1 MSRPPLPAAL
11 WALLAGNF
19 VIGTG
24 VMLVAGTLNEIS
36 GSFGV
41 SVAAA
46 GQVMTAG
53 ALVVCFGAP
62 LLAALVA
69 GWDRRALLAL
79 TMVWY
84 AVCNV
89 AASLMPSYIGLLLTR
104 MLTML
109 APAIFTAQAA
119 ASVGMLVPADQ
130 RGRGVTFV
138 FLGWSMAS
146 VLGLPLGAWLGGHY
160 GWRTAFV
167 AIAVAALFSAATIW
181 WTMPTGIR
189 PAALTR
195 AAWARVFKSPA
206 LMGVL
211 TVTALQSTG
220 QFVVFAYFAPL
231 LKMQLGAD
239 ATAQSFMWG
248 WFGAC
253 GLVGNLLVSRYID
266 RIGAGRAAL
275 VTTVLMATS
284 LLLWP
289 LGVTFVVFALV
300 LLPWGLGCFA
310 ANSAQQARLVGMAP
324 AMAPGSVAL
333 NSSGM
338 FIGQAIGAATGGWLL
353 AHDAASWMHWVG
365 FGTMLAAMVLSI
377 AVDRLP
383 RPE

>member
-1 MSRPPLPAAL
+1 MSRAPLPASL

-41 SVAAA
+41 SVSAA
-46 GQVMTAG
+46 GQLMTAG

-69 GWDRRALLAL
+69 GWDRRMLLAL

-84 AVCNV
+84 GVCHV
-89 AASLMPSYIGLLLTR
+89 AAALMPSYFELLVVR

-119 ASVGMLVPADQ
+119 ASAGMLVPPDQ

-160 GWRTAFV
+160 GWRAAFLV
-167 AIAVAALFSAATIW
+167 IAVAAICSAAWIW
-181 WTMPTGIR
+181 STMPTGVR

-206 LMGVL
+206 LMGVV

-231 LKMQLGAD
+231 LKQQLGAD
-239 ATAQSFMWG
+239 ATQQSFMWA

-253 GLVGNLLVSRYID
+253 GLVGNILVSRYID

-275 VTTVLMATS
+275 LTTALMATS

-289 LGVTFVVFALV
+289 LGVNFVVFALV
-300 LLPWGLGCFA
+300 VMPWGLGCFA
-310 ANSAQQARLVGMAP
+310 ANSAQQARLVGLAP
-324 AMAPGSVAL
+324 AMAAGSVAL

-353 AHDAASWMHWVG
+353 AHDAASWMHWAG
-365 FGTMLAAMVLSI
+365 LGAMLVAMTLSI

-383 RPE
+383 RPA